1 MCSGGYGGCISFR
14 DIKRVS
20 VLIGLKL
27 TSQSL
32 VHFVFFS
39 RSELR
44 VCAAVS
50 GFSTTIKRLVSS
62 AKSLMFD

>member
-1 MCSGGYGGCISFR
+1 MCSGGCVGCISFR

-27 TSQSL
+27 TSQFL
-32 VHFVFFS
+32 AHFVIFS